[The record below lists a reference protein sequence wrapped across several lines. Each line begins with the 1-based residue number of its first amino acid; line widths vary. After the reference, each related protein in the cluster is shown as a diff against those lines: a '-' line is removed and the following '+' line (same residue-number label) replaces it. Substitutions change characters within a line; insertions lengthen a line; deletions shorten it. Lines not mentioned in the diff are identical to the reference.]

1 MADSNK
7 IETRYHYEYINNV
20 FSSFYKSVLDYF
32 ATYLQPRFEY
42 QVVSTYDKAVEYL
55 SKNDQYGRE
64 IDQPNLPALILNPT
78 GDFGISDNGGMQF
91 WRFPNLAP
99 ALIKRLFYPIYQ
111 DSNVLVT
118 VGFSRIKGEMEI
130 ITLLNSIYEYID
142 TKMLFLQIL
151 GGYNRLIY
159 PQWFSSYII
168 IPDSLL
174 NYTYQNEYTGERYKL
189 NWESAGATEVL
200 VKSTNKNEI
209 VCPVYIKPWFK
220 LTSMSDGSNKYGG
233 TDKLADWRL
242 VSTIEYEVE
251 IPSFI
256 VLESDY
262 LAENINLN
270 INFGTI
276 FSAYPKYQPP
286 VNRELTRFH
295 WDFGLDDTSNSTI
308 NYDDATSEIEYTK
321 HLVFNTRYYHVV
333 TSSEAEST
341 TDVDISLPESI
352 DDPDYLLVNSKNGL
366 LTYNDHYSIVDNG
379 DTLRIKIDYVDLV
392 EGQIIELYVYKDE
405 FSVV

>member
-20 FSSFYKSVLDYF
+20 FSSFYKSILDYF

-42 QVVSTYDKAVEYL
+42 QTVSTYDKAVEYL
-55 SKNDQYGRE
+55 SKKDQYGRE
-64 IDQPNLPALILNPT
+64 IDQPNLPALILNPS
-78 GDFGISDNGGMQF
+78 GEFGISDNGGMQF

-130 ITLLNSIYEYID
+130 ITLVNSPYEYID
-142 TKMLFLQIL
+142 TKMLFLQIF
-151 GGYNRLIY
+151 GGFNRLIY

-174 NYTYQNEYTGERYKL
+174 NYTYYNEYTGLHYKL
-189 NWESAGATEVL
+189 DWESAGATEVL

-220 LTSMSDGSNKYGG
+220 LTSMSDGSSKYGG
-233 TDKLADWRL
+233 TDKLYDWRL

-251 IPSFI
+251 VPSFI

-262 LAENINLN
+262 LAENINLS
-270 INFGTI
+270 INFGTV
-276 FSAYPKYQPP
+276 FSTHPKFQPP
-286 VNRELTRFH
+286 ANRELTRYH
-295 WDFGLDDTSNSTI
+295 WDFGLDDTSNSTA
-308 NYDDATSEIEYTK
+308 NYDTTSEIEYTK
-321 HLVFNTRYYHVV
+321 HLVFNTRYYHVI
-333 TSSEAEST
+333 TESEAASI
-341 TDVDISLPESI
+341 TDVDISLPETI
-352 DDPDYLLVNSKNGL
+352 DDPDYLLVNSKSGL
-366 LTYNDHYSIVDNG
+366 LNYNDHYSIIDNG
-379 DTLRIKIDYVDLV
+379 NTLQIKVDYVTLT

-405 FSVV
+405 YSII